1 MNAVV
6 LIIII
11 GIVVLAAAAL
21 FAVWETRRRRR
32 ARLQERFG
40 PEYEREVRAR
50 GSESDAAQHL
60 REVADR
66 RDRLD
71 IRHLEPAARD
81 RYTRRWEAVQSEFVD
96 RPGSALDEADRL
108 ITDVMHDR
116 GYPVED
122 FSERAELVA
131 ADHPQV
137 VEHYRAAHAARQAHQ
152 ENSGNSDTEE
162 LRQAFVHYRALF
174 DELVHGRQD
183 TSSEQERRHQG

>member
-1 MNAVV
+1 MDAVV

-21 FAVWETRRRRR
+21 FAVWSIRRRRR
-32 ARLQERFG
+32 ASLQERFG

-50 GSESDAAQHL
+50 GSESDAVQHL
-60 REVADR
+60 GEVADR
-66 RDRLD
+66 RDRLN
-71 IRHLEPAARD
+71 IRQLEPAARE
-81 RYTRRWEAVQSEFVD
+81 RYTRRWEAVQAEFVD

-122 FSERAELVA
+122 FGERAELVA

-137 VEHYRAAHAARQAHQ
+137 VEHYRAAHAARQAYHD
-152 ENSGNSDTEE
+152 NSGNSDTEK
-162 LRQAFVHYRALF
+162 LRQAFVHYRARF
-174 DELVHGRQD
+174 NELVHGRQD
-183 TSSEQERRHQG
+183 TSR